1 VIVDDLH
8 IFGPRSRPAETNA
21 ELIVHAD
28 AVLACPV
35 ALQGF
40 KPVAGR
46 NPKIFD
52 STCNLQL
59 PQLAPRSVATREPR
73 SGVGFIGL
81 LYRYFDV
88 LNSALRK
95 GNWQAIFT
103 HTLEMKFDGFTD
115 LLL

>member
-1 VIVDDLH
+1 MIIDDFH
-8 IFGPRSRPAETNA
+8 IFGACNRPAEA
-21 ELIVHAD
+21 DPELIVDAD
-28 AVLACPV
+28 AVLPRAA
-35 ALQGF
+35 ALQSF
-40 KPVAGR
+40 KPVTGR
-46 NPKIFD
+46 NAKILD